1 MTDKKQPV
9 TTESQAT
16 KTFIMSA
23 NGPEMR
29 YINFAQV
36 TSAKVNMR
44 ANCDFGDGPYS
55 VGVSYT
61 ESVDINAP
69 PFSAR
74 YGDQLQMTSKKAAV
88 NTFAL
93 LSGLVEIP
101 ESGLT
106 DVNGTPL
113 LVVTREGT
121 LSDIT
126 DRDGLMKQ
134 ILK

>member
-1 MTDKKQPV
+1 MTDKKQSA
-9 TTESQAT
+9 TTESQPT
-16 KTFIMSA
+16 KTIIMSA

-29 YINFAQV
+29 HIDFAQV

-44 ANCDFGDGPYS
+44 TICDFGDGPS
-55 VGVSYT
+55 LVGVSYT
-61 ESVDINAP
+61 ESVDNNTTP
-69 PFSAR
+69 LPGR
-74 YGDQLQMTSKKAAV
+74 YGDQLYMPSKKAAV

-101 ESGLT
+101 KSGLT

-113 LVVTREGT
+113 VVLTHEGT

-126 DRDGLMKQ
+126 DRDGLIKQ